1 MKASFLLRLFALC
14 SILEFLLNLSFA
26 TPAKSEIKI
35 QSVTLP
41 EWVVFD
47 KDFNPP
53 GQGEP
58 KDSSGAGSRSRFKC
72 S

>member
-1 MKASFLLRLFALC
+1 MKASFLLRLFTLC
-14 SILEFLLNLSFA
+14 STIEFLLNLSLA
-26 TPAKSEIKI
+26 TPAKSEIQIK
-35 QSVTLP
+35 SVTLP

-53 GQGEP
+53 GQGKP
-58 KDSSGAGSRSRFKC
+58 KDSSGAGSRSRLKC